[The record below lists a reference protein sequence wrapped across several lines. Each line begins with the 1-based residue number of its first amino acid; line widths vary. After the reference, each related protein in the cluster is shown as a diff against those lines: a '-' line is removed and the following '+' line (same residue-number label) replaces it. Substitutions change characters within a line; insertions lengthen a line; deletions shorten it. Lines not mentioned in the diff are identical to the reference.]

1 MRSLSSKL
9 HVNGLV
15 DRRPAKMS
23 LQIVFPSLVPTSP
36 GKKAPSCA
44 GSGRTVAEAK
54 TVALFT
60 SLQVIFNQKIYL
72 NLIIL
77 FPDEMKRISIAK
89 SAFSQTSRQ
98 QKRSSTSSNLEAL
111 STLDKEKLDK
121 LAYLAKRL

>member
-23 LQIVFPSLVPTSP
+23 LQIVFPSLVQTSP

-44 GSGRTVAEAK
+44 GSGRTAAEAK

-77 FPDEMKRISIAK
+77 FPEEMKRISIAK